1 MEYYIIEGTPEG
13 KYNASSKARND
24 VETILRS
31 QKIKPFYIETKKG
44 VQKNKLMKWKQI
56 LQYLKNSRIWYNG
69 LKKLNKDDTV
79 YIQYPLLNTTLA
91 FNKIIRKFKKRGI
104 RFISIIHDMDS
115 LRYKPENQGRFLCAR
130 VKHED
135 TKILLEM
142 NKIIAHNESMKKELI
157 KYGNESEKII
167 SLGIFDY
174 LVNKEPKEL
183 KRSKKDPIVIA
194 GNLSSEK
201 ANYLSKLK
209 ELNIKFNLFGVG
221 YNEKNGGKNIYYKG
235 KFLPEELLDY
245 LEGSFGLVWDGQS
258 TEKCE
263 GGFGEYLKYNNPH
276 KASLY
281 LTAGMPIIVWS
292 HSALANFVL
301 DNKIGIIINNLGE
314 LDKKVNN
321 LSDKEYSDMKKNAE
335 KIGKR
340 LKEGYYL
347 KKALKAT
354 ME

>member
-1 MEYYIIEGTPEG
+1 MKYFIVEGMPEG

-24 VETILRS
+24 VEIILKS
-31 QKIKPFYIETKKG
+31 QKIKQFYIETKKG

-221 YNEKNGGKNIYYKG
+221 YNEKNDGKNIYYKG

-258 TEKCE
+258 IEKCE

-281 LTAGMPIIVWS
+281 ITAGMPIIVWS

-314 LDKKVNN
+314 LDKKINN
-321 LSDKEYSDMKKNAE
+321 LSDKEYRDMKKNAE

-347 KKALKAT
+347 KKAIKAT
-354 ME
+354 VE